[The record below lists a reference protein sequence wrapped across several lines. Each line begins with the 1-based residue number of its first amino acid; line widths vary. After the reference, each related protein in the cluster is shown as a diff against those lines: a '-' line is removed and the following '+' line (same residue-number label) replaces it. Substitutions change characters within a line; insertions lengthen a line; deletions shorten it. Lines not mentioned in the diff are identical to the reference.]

1 MYGEINGE
9 NIKTEFVELENNRY
23 QIIDVDVSDAVDR
36 EMLIQYI
43 NDLKLNEEC
52 FYEIKLVGTRRFEI
66 NIPEIARYISAENI
80 LKMKDETSSAY
91 AFDDLSEETSLR
103 GFFVREMMG
112 RIENA
117 CDEDKDK
124 LRKAMEIGLDAL
136 E

>member
-9 NIKTEFVELENNRY
+9 NIKTEFGELENNRY

>member
-23 QIIDVDVSDAVDR
+23 QIIDVDASDAVDR

-103 GFFVREMMG
+103 GFFVREMME

>member
-23 QIIDVDVSDAVDR
+23 QIIDVDASDAVDR